1 MSTLKDAI
9 KKLAKEGDTASIL
22 LGTVSAVDKDARTVD
37 VEPINEDAPILGVNL
52 QANQESTLGVVQ
64 FPREG
69 SYVAVA
75 MLSGYEAG
83 VVVLTD
89 DVESIEVNINDGTKL
104 TLTEDGIS
112 LNVKDGITLDI
123 DDKAAVFN
131 GGDLGGLIK
140 IEELTN
146 KINALVNTVNALID
160 NYNAHTHITTATVSA
175 SPTPGVISPIV
186 APALKAQT
194 FKAKDYE
201 DDKVKH

>member
-131 GGDLGGLIK
+131 GGDLGGLIDIAK
-140 IEELTN
+140 ITKKLNDIEN
-146 KINALVNTVNALID
+146 DINALKNVFSAWSPLPQDGGAALRTALTVPGGW
-160 NYNAHTHITTATVSA
+160 ATKSLTL
-175 SPTPGVISPIV
+175 S
-186 APALKAQT
+186 KRE
-194 FKAKDYE
+194 DYE